1 MQKPDKSEFYPN
13 LFPDFLKPNMNLKT
27 IFCILTLLGLVVIAG
42 CTEPYIT
49 DAEEVVIK
57 ISPDGKKI
65 SETVIPCS
73 DIYHTSSYIYTS
85 AVEISGDGSFVIVQY
100 PNKTSQFITRALI
113 IDNNGKMIKDTVF
126 PAINKEI
133 YDIITL
139 ENDTIIAIS
148 IDGMFYSFS
157 SNGDLITKTSVDEFD
172 RNLTNSG
179 ESSNST
185 SPFSENSII
194 LAGEDKKPGY
204 VYILKISLDDGKASE
219 IKIKIGGMP
228 WVHKVIQTGDGDFLI
243 GGSYSDSES
252 FPLSRPWIAK
262 TDDEGSLLWEHKFGN
277 VGDGFLG
284 FYESEVGE
292 YHIIYASSITDE
304 KGSARDQYIEAIAD
318 NTGNLLSTTND
329 TILKYPSLISKDGLV
344 FTETISG
351 TDGGKKL
358 HITKTNAEG
367 ETEWDS
373 LCELTE
379 SSATSSSTGSGIVQT
394 ADGGYLVTGARYY
407 Y

>member
-1 MQKPDKSEFYPN
+1 MA
-13 LFPDFLKPNMNLKT
+13 LF
-27 IFCILTLLGLVVIAG
+27 GLIAITG

-49 DAEEVVIK
+49 DAEAVVIK
-57 ISPDGKKI
+57 ISPDGEKI
-65 SETVIPCS
+65 SETVITCPN
-73 DIYHTSSYIYTS
+73 IYHASSYIQTS
-85 AVEISGDGSFVIVQY
+85 AVEISGDGSLVIVQY
-100 PNKTSQFITRALI
+100 PNRTTELITRAII
-113 IDNNGKMIKDTVF
+113 IDNDGKLIKDTVF
-126 PAINKEI
+126 PAIDN
-133 YDIITL
+133 DIFDLIAL
-139 ENDTIIAIS
+139 ENDTVVALS
-148 IDGMFYSFS
+148 EDGMLYSFS
-157 SNGDLITKTSVDEFD
+157 LNGDLISETSVYELDGD
-172 RNLTNSG
+172 ITNSG
-179 ESSNST
+179 Y
-185 SPFSENSII
+185 PFASAAPASENSII

-204 VYILKISLDDGKASE
+204 VQVLNISPEEKTVRE
-219 IKIKIGGMP
+219 TRIKIGGMP
-228 WVHKVIQTGDGDFLI
+228 WVHKVVQTDDGDFLI

-262 TDDEGSLLWEHKFGN
+262 TDDEGSLLWEHKLGN

-304 KGSARDQYIEAIAD
+304 KGSTRDQYIEAIVD
-318 NTGNLLSTTND
+318 NSGNLVSTTND

-358 HITKTNAEG
+358 HIIKTNAEG

-373 LCELTE
+373 LYELTE
-379 SSATSSSTGSGIVQT
+379 SSATSSSIGSGIVQT
-394 ADGGYLVTGARYY
+394 ADGGYLITGARYY